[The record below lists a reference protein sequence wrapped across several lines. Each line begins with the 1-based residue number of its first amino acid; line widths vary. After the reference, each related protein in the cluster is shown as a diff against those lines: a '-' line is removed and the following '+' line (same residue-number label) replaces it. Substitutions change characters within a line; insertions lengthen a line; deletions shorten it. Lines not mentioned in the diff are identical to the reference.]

1 MHVRAAPVLAAARPR
16 TRPSSLPEDG
26 PSAKPSSRGSEPEGG
41 RAGAPGSA
49 DGRRRVL
56 GRPCGAP
63 VSERGRTRVDGVCR
77 ACRGSSPAASTVV
90 QTASRSTVVGCW
102 SWMLVRCKSAQEEV
116 IVQVSL
122 VISSS
127 KSRVAATWLGGV
139 DCDVASRQSSSSRI
153 RLGWR
158 HPLDLAGGAA
168 VSTSTRCDRPLHSVL
183 GTGWE
188 ASCAK
193 TASILVGAEGRT
205 ALLHDLLAGR
215 KKPPLNLF
223 TSNKTP
229 HRRTS

>member
-1 MHVRAAPVLAAARPR
+1 MR
-16 TRPSSLPEDG
+16 
-26 PSAKPSSRGSEPEGG
+26 PSAKRRSRGSEPEGG

-63 VSERGRTRVDGVCR
+63 MSERGRARVDGVCR

-102 SWMLVRCKSAQEEV
+102 SWMLVRCESAKEQV

-122 VISSS
+122 VVSSS

-158 HPLDLAGGAA
+158 HSLDLAGGAA

-188 ASCAK
+188 ASCVK
-193 TASILVGAEGRT
+193 TASILVDAEGRT
-205 ALLHDLLAGR
+205 ALVPDLFEGR
-215 KKPPLNLF
+215 KKPPLL
-223 TSNKTP
+223 P
-229 HRRTS
+229 ELVRTW

>member
-1 MHVRAAPVLAAARPR
+1 M
-16 TRPSSLPEDG
+16 
-26 PSAKPSSRGSEPEGG
+26 
-41 RAGAPGSA
+41 
-49 DGRRRVL
+49 
-56 GRPCGAP
+56 
-63 VSERGRTRVDGVCR
+63 SERGRARVDGVCR

-90 QTASRSTVVGCW
+90 PTASRSTVVGCW
-102 SWMLVRCKSAQEEV
+102 SWMLVRCESDKEEV
-116 IVQVSL
+116 SAQVSL
-122 VISSS
+122 VVSSS

-193 TASILVGAEGRT
+193 TASILVDAEGRT
-205 ALLHDLLAGR
+205 ALLYFL
-215 KKPPLNLF
+215 
-223 TSNKTP
+223 TSSKVEKSHPYIDWN
-229 HRRTS
+229 

>member
-1 MHVRAAPVLAAARPR
+1 MR
-16 TRPSSLPEDG
+16 
-26 PSAKPSSRGSEPEGG
+26 PSAKRSSRGSEPEGG

-63 VSERGRTRVDGVCR
+63 MSERGRARVDGVCR

-102 SWMLVRCKSAQEEV
+102 SWMTMRCESAKEQV
-116 IVQVSL
+116 IVQVSP
-122 VISSS
+122 VVSSS

-168 VSTSTRCDRPLHSVL
+168 VSTSTPCDRPLHSVL

-188 ASCAK
+188 VSCVK

-205 ALLHDLLAGR
+205 ALVPDSFAGR
-215 KKPPLNLF
+215 KEPPLNNLYH
-223 TSNKTP
+223 TYSEP
-229 HRRTS
+229 IRTTHVVECAVGRGRW

>member
-1 MHVRAAPVLAAARPR
+1 
-16 TRPSSLPEDG
+16 
-26 PSAKPSSRGSEPEGG
+26 
-41 RAGAPGSA
+41 
-49 DGRRRVL
+49 
-56 GRPCGAP
+56 
-63 VSERGRTRVDGVCR
+63 
-77 ACRGSSPAASTVV
+77 
-90 QTASRSTVVGCW
+90 
-102 SWMLVRCKSAQEEV
+102 MLVRCKSAQEEV

-158 HPLDLAGGAA
+158 HSLDLAGGAA

-193 TASILVGAEGRT
+193 TASILVDAEGRT
-205 ALLHDLLAGR
+205 ALLPDLFEGR
-215 KKPPLNLF
+215 KKPPF
-223 TSNKTP
+223 K
-229 HRRTS
+229 

>member
-1 MHVRAAPVLAAARPR
+1 MR
-16 TRPSSLPEDG
+16 
-26 PSAKPSSRGSEPEGG
+26 PSAKRRSRGSEPEGG

-63 VSERGRTRVDGVCR
+63 MSERGRARVDGVCR

-102 SWMLVRCKSAQEEV
+102 SWMTVRCESAREQV

-122 VISSS
+122 VVSSS

-158 HPLDLAGGAA
+158 HSLDWRAALPSARRRGATVRCTVCSGRGGRRA
-168 VSTSTRCDRPLHSVL
+168 VRR
-183 GTGWE
+183 
-188 ASCAK
+188 
-193 TASILVGAEGRT
+193 
-205 ALLHDLLAGR
+205 
-215 KKPPLNLF
+215 
-223 TSNKTP
+223 P
-229 HRRTS
+229 HRFWSTQRAARRWFLTCSQVEKSHP

>member
-1 MHVRAAPVLAAARPR
+1 
-16 TRPSSLPEDG
+16 
-26 PSAKPSSRGSEPEGG
+26 
-41 RAGAPGSA
+41 
-49 DGRRRVL
+49 
-56 GRPCGAP
+56 
-63 VSERGRTRVDGVCR
+63 
-77 ACRGSSPAASTVV
+77 
-90 QTASRSTVVGCW
+90 
-102 SWMLVRCKSAQEEV
+102 MLVRCESAKEEV
-116 IVQVSL
+116 SAQVSL
-122 VISSS
+122 LVSSS

-168 VSTSTRCDRPLHSVL
+168 VSTSTPCDRPLHSVL

-215 KKPPLNLF
+215 KKPPLCCLCNTSLF
-223 TSNKTP
+223 RALAARGGCEWRILIKTQP
-229 HRRTS
+229 RTLPRDGLQRIVRMRSRVDRAVLVRM

>member
-1 MHVRAAPVLAAARPR
+1 M
-16 TRPSSLPEDG
+16 
-26 PSAKPSSRGSEPEGG
+26 
-41 RAGAPGSA
+41 
-49 DGRRRVL
+49 
-56 GRPCGAP
+56 
-63 VSERGRTRVDGVCR
+63 SERGRARVDGVCR

-102 SWMLVRCKSAQEEV
+102 SWMTVRCESAKEQV

-122 VISSS
+122 VVSSS

-158 HPLDLAGGAA
+158 HSLDLAGGAA

-205 ALLHDLLAGR
+205 ALLHDLLAG
-215 KKPPLNLF
+215 
-223 TSNKTP
+223 SD
-229 HRRTS
+229 

>member
-1 MHVRAAPVLAAARPR
+1 M
-16 TRPSSLPEDG
+16 
-26 PSAKPSSRGSEPEGG
+26 
-41 RAGAPGSA
+41 
-49 DGRRRVL
+49 
-56 GRPCGAP
+56 
-63 VSERGRTRVDGVCR
+63 SERGRTRVDGVCR

-102 SWMLVRCKSAQEEV
+102 SWMTVRCESAREQV

-122 VISSS
+122 VVSSS

-158 HPLDLAGGAA
+158 HSLDLAGGAA

-215 KKPPLNLF
+215 KKPPVKKIAAAHTRTRQDTKRWSHLTRRGLGQRGGADAYACD
-223 TSNKTP
+223 TYSSLGACACTLTGP
-229 HRRTS
+229 HADKSRSEARRRDVNSVGV